1 MYELVP
7 FKPSSQT
14 SKIKIYAEAFKTD
27 GELQIN
33 FIIEDKNKLLYLG
46 DDQKTPSRKHELWK
60 TTCFETFFGLEGKDA
75 YWELNLSTGGS
86 WNFYSFDAYR
96 NTSEPREESKVTKIG
111 FKKLQEDDHITR
123 LEVTIPIQSLNLNGK
138 LEVSL
143 NSVIEFKNKEKAYFA
158 IKHVGDKP
166 DFHQRDSFVCN
177 LV

>member
-1 MYELVP
+1 MYELVS

-14 SKIKIYAEAFKTD
+14 SKIKIYAEAFKTNE
-27 GELQIN
+27 ELQIS
-33 FIIEDKNKLLYLG
+33 FIIEDTGQLIYCGEN
-46 DDQKTPSRKHELWK
+46 QKPSRKHELWK

-75 YWELNLSTGGS
+75 YWELNLSIGGS

-96 NTSEPREESKVTKIG
+96 NPLEPREESKVTKIG
-111 FKKLQEDDHITR
+111 FNKVQEGNGITR
-123 LEVTIPIQSLNLNGK
+123 LEVAIPIQSLNLQGK
-138 LEVSL
+138 LEISL

-158 IKHVGDKP
+158 IKHVGAKP